1 MPNSIKILAIIV
13 VLQLSLPF
21 AAHSQELFKA
31 KLGIKIKTGNET
43 RRAKAI
49 DRIAEGDKLS
59 IYVKPEVD
67 SYVYIVNSNNSGAS
81 LLNKNSADQIVK
93 SDIGGT
99 FPRQGSAYSPD
110 GNDGVETF
118 MIIISKDKN
127 EKIVKLFSRGSISNE
142 KWLASEQESMKM
154 SSLLSTFE
162 PQDDHDFGGSL
173 RGGDPFWSK
182 LRVSAG
188 EAMITQKFQFD
199 VKK

>member
-1 MPNSIKILAIIV
+1 MV
-13 VLQLSLPF
+13 VFQLSFLH
-21 AAHSQELFKA
+21 AAQSQELFKA
-31 KLGIKIKTGNET
+31 KLGIKIKAKNEV

-49 DRIAEGDKLS
+49 DRIVNGDKLS

-67 SYVYIVNSNNSGAS
+67 SYVYIINSNNSGAS
-81 LLNKNSADQIVK
+81 LLNRKPDDQTVK
-93 SDIGGT
+93 SEIGRK
-99 FPRQGSAYSPD
+99 FPEQGSAYSPD

-118 MIIISKDKN
+118 MIIVSKDKN
-127 EKIVKLFSRGSISNE
+127 EKIIKLFSRGTISNE